1 MRFIQNPKV
10 LQVIIFFL
18 LLVSGIS
25 VNGKIDA
32 EVRLSKT
39 ITILHGVQS
48 ENQML
53 KVKIN
58 ELEKQITE
66 SNSEIK

>member
-25 VNGKIDA
+25 VNGKIEA

-58 ELEKQITE
+58 ELEKQIPE

>member
-18 LLVSGIS
+18 LLVSGLSIMA
-25 VNGKIDA
+25 KIET
-32 EVRLSKT
+32 EVELSKT
-39 ITILHGVQS
+39 ITILHGVES

-53 KVKIN
+53 KTKII
-58 ELEKQITE
+58 ELEKQISE
-66 SNSEIK
+66 SNAKMR

>member
-48 ENQML
+48 E
-53 KVKIN
+53 
-58 ELEKQITE
+58 KQIPE

>member
-58 ELEKQITE
+58 ELEKQIPE

>member
-1 MRFIQNPKV
+1 MQFIQNPKV
-10 LQVIIFFL
+10 LQAIIFFL

-25 VNGKIDA
+25 INGKIES

-58 ELEKQITE
+58 ELEKQISE

>member
-25 VNGKIDA
+25 INGKIDA

-53 KVKIN
+53 KIKIN
-58 ELEKQITE
+58 ELEKQIPE

>member
-53 KVKIN
+53 KIKIN
-58 ELEKQITE
+58 ELEKQIPE